1 MPVLGVQRINKL
13 SSLCMR
19 SLIVVLTTS
28 LEDLGFIW
36 GGGGGC
42 HSFLRICIKMEPVQ
56 AMILK
61 KHA

>member
-36 GGGGGC
+36 GGGVIP
-42 HSFLRICIKMEPVQ
+42 F
-56 AMILK
+56 
-61 KHA
+61 

>member
-36 GGGGGC
+36 GGG